1 MIVLEKYIEGLRIRA
16 AKIIHIKYSK
26 LFYFHSANHKL
37 NMCIGHY
44 CKLTS
49 VSYMISAIT
58 SVAHFFNFSS
68 TLQKPFEL
76 HVNENDASIKKQFF
90 FSCQT
95 HWIETINS
103 LSSCNT

>member
-1 MIVLEKYIEGLRIRA
+1 MIVLEKYIEGLRNRA

-44 CKLTS
+44 CKMTS

-58 SVAHFFNFSS
+58 SVA
-68 TLQKPFEL
+68 
-76 HVNENDASIKKQFF
+76 NDASIKETDF

-95 HWIETINS
+95 HWVETINS

>member
-1 MIVLEKYIEGLRIRA
+1 MLEKDIEGLRNGA
-16 AKIIHIKYSK
+16 AKIIYIKYSK

-37 NMCIGHY
+37 NMCIVHS

-49 VSYMISAIT
+49 VSYMMNANT

-76 HVNENDASIKKQFF
+76 HVNENDASIKKK
-90 FSCQT
+90 
-95 HWIETINS
+95 
-103 LSSCNT
+103 